1 MKRKKVLIVDDE
13 PDIREVFKK
22 NLEVNDYNV
31 ITANDGGEGVKRA
44 YEERPDLILLDIMM
58 PIKDGFKSLRELKK
72 AEMTSH
78 IPVVMLTVRSDLG
91 TLYECLKL
99 GAKDYILKTYD
110 SDRII
115 KYVKKYI
122 QEETKKFNISISD
135 DLRKEVIC
143 RKNFSCLSD
152 ETRECCKVKYC
163 FEDAYFFV
171 APTNNA
177 SDCNY
182 LVRHGKTAICICS
195 VRKYIYSKYK
205 I

>member
-1 MKRKKVLIVDDE
+1 MERKKILIVDDE
-13 PDIREVFKK
+13 EDIREVFKK

-31 ITANDGGEGVKRA
+31 ITANDGSQGVKRA
-44 YEERPDLILLDIMM
+44 SEERPDLILLDVMM
-58 PIKDGFKSLRELKK
+58 PVMDGFKSLKELKK
-72 AEMTSH
+72 EEITSE
-78 IPVVMLTVRSDLG
+78 IPVLMLTVRSDLG

-115 KYVKKYI
+115 KYVKKYVK
-122 QEETKKFNISISD
+122 EGAKKFEIRITD

-143 RKNFSCLSD
+143 RKNYSCLSD
-152 ETRECCKVKYC
+152 DTRDCCRVKYC
-163 FEDAYFFV
+163 FEDTYYFI
-171 APTNNA
+171 APTNG

-195 VRKYIYSKYK
+195 VRKHLYAKYK